1 MRPFS
6 VLLTAILVAGWVGA
20 IAILSVQNFSLV
32 SLKFLAWESI
42 QIPVGIVLAFAAG
55 IGMVG
60 TAALQ
65 LLPSN
70 RLPEDADD

>member
-6 VLLTAILVAGWVGA
+6 VLLTALIVAGWIGA

-32 SLKFLAWESI
+32 SLKLLTWESI
-42 QIPVGIVLAFAAG
+42 QIPIGLVLAFAAG
-55 IGMVG
+55 LGMVG

-65 LLPSN
+65 LLPASRQSN
-70 RLPEDADD
+70 EFED